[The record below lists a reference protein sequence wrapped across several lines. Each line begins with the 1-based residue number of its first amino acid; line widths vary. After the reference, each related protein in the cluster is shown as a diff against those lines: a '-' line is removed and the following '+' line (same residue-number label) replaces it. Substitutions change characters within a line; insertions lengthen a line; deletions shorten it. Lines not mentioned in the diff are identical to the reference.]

1 MQKARDIRRRI
12 RSVQNTRQITHTM
25 EMVAASKMRRAQERV
40 QAARPYAAKL
50 GEVVAEL
57 LAPELAERFPLL
69 RQPERT
75 RRAALILL
83 TSNRGLAGG
92 FNVNLIRK
100 ARSRADELRRAGAEV
115 ELHVVGRKGVTFF
128 KFRGEA
134 MSSARLDISD
144 RPSMEDAHSLVD
156 GLVPRFESGDLDAI
170 EIVYAQFRSALST
183 PPVEMR
189 ILPVGAGAGAGAV
202 AGAVERGRRAADYI
216 FEPSSE
222 EILTSILPLYVRNA
236 VYRALVETAAAEQG
250 ARRVAMKNATDN
262 ADELVKALTRQYN
275 AARQAQITQELTEIT
290 GGAEAQRG

>member
-12 RSVQNTRQITHTM
+12 RSVQSTRQITHTM

-57 LAPELAERFPLL
+57 FAPELVERCPLV

-100 ARSRADELRRAGAEV
+100 ARSRVDELRQGGAEV
-115 ELHVVGRKGVTFF
+115 ELHVVGRKGATFF
-128 KFRGEA
+128 RFRGEA
-134 MSSARLDISD
+134 MSSARQDISD

-156 GLVPRFESGDLDAI
+156 ELIPRFESGELDAI
-170 EIVYAQFRSALST
+170 EIVYAQFRSALSA
-183 PPVEMR
+183 PPVAMR
-189 ILPVGAGAGAGAV
+189 ILPVTAA
-202 AGAVERGRRAADYI
+202 ERRQRAPHYI
-216 FEPSSE
+216 FEPSSG
-222 EILTSILPLYVRNA
+222 EILVSVLPLYVRNA

-262 ADELVKALTRQYN
+262 ADELVKTLTRKYN
-275 AARQAQITQELTEIT
+275 TARQAQITQELTEIT